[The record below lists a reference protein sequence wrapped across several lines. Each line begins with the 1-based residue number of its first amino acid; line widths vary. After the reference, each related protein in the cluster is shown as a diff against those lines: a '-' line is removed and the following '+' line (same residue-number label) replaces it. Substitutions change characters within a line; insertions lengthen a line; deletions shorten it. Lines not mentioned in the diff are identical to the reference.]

1 LRFFPLAMAEMGGE
15 GVCVAGVDVD
25 TEEWI
30 RPVAASYRCVFRDQ
44 AKEFEPNHYHELAL
58 AGRQGRSPDVD
69 PERRHSEDRVL
80 RGGVA
85 KAEPIAPCDKLSLL
99 QRLCE
104 PDLRSAIRG
113 GGRSLFLVEPRRF
126 HCSPTEGAAYR
137 WEFSAAGTDTA
148 QLREYLG
155 TQGSM
160 VGMSTRGCKS
170 TCPFGNRFVSGI
182 FGRPICQDDI
192 QHLGGGPRLFLT
204 LSLTAVEYGH
214 YWLVVAG
221 IHIVGENRIWL

>member
-1 LRFFPLAMAEMGGE
+1 MRFLPLAMAEMGGE
-15 GVCVAGVDVD
+15 GVCVAGVDAG
-25 TEEWI
+25 TEQWI

-44 AKEFEPNHYHELAL
+44 AKESEPNRYHELIL
-58 AGRQGRSPDVD
+58 AGRQGRSLDVD

-80 RGGVA
+80 GGEIA
-85 KAEPIAPCDKLSLL
+85 RAELITPSEKLSLL

-104 PDLRSAIRG
+104 PDLRRALRG

-126 HCSPTEGAAYR
+126 HCSPSEDSSYR

-148 QLREYLG
+148 RLRQDLG

-160 VGMSTRGCKS
+160 VGISTRGCKS
-170 TCPFGNRFVSGI
+170 TCPFENRFISGV
-182 FGRPICQDDI
+182 FGRPISHDDI
-192 QHLGGGPRLFLT
+192 QHLGGNPRLFLT

-221 IHIVGENRIWL
+221 VHIVGENRIWL